1 MRGRLTV
8 LHADGQRE
16 DRDLDHEPSFAEFD
30 EIVGG
35 SNDLIRGFVRF
46 EGEACVAF
54 CKEDWARLP
63 INQRATIALIS
74 ATIDTG
80 IAVNTIRGEVVII
93 TGAEVLASMGAGAA

>member
-16 DRDLDHEPSFAEFD
+16 DRDLDHEPSFAELD

-46 EGEACVAF
+46 EGEACIAF
-54 CKEDWARLP
+54 CKEDRAKLP
-63 INQRATIALIS
+63 LNQRATIALIS
-74 ATIDTG
+74 ATLDIG
-80 IAVNTIRGEVVII
+80 IGVNTIRGDVVII
-93 TGAEVLASMGAGAA
+93 TGAEVLAAMGAS

>member
-1 MRGRLTV
+1 M
-8 LHADGQRE
+8 
-16 DRDLDHEPSFAEFD
+16 
-30 EIVGG
+30 
-35 SNDLIRGFVRF
+35 
-46 EGEACVAF
+46 AF

-93 TGAEVLASMGAGAA
+93 TGAEVLAAMGAGAA